1 MGDPAQEPLSTGG
14 KKLPECLLA
23 QEAGQASVLF
33 QNTHLSLLFVVV
45 FCWFDCLRGG
55 TEPWGGGAC
64 SPLSHTPPSMQQP
77 C

>member
-14 KKLPECLLA
+14 KKLPESLLA

-45 FCWFDCLRGG
+45 FCWFVYGMAQSLGEVG
-55 TEPWGGGAC
+55 PAL
-64 SPLSHTPPSMQQP
+64 P
-77 C
+77 